1 MSVTYRV
8 KGLKRYL
15 NQVQQMPNRAQQ
27 AVNRELSRSS
37 LRVELRAKELAPW
50 DTGWMSLSIYSAQYR
65 FMVWMVSSPVDYS
78 IYVELGTRYQSAQP
92 FLFPALEEEYPVLM
106 RNLSRM
112 FRR

>member
-1 MSVTYRV
+1 MRVTYRV
-8 KGLKRYL
+8 KGLRPFINKVRR
-15 NQVQQMPNRAQQ
+15 MPKQAQRA
-27 AVNRELSRSS
+27 VDKELSRSA

-50 DTGWMSLSIYSAQYR
+50 DTGWLSLSIYSAQYR
-65 FMVWMVSSPVDYS
+65 FMVWSVISPVDYS

-106 RNLSRM
+106 RNLSKM

>member
-8 KGLKRYL
+8 KGLKQ
-15 NQVQQMPNRAQQ
+15 QVQRMPKQAQQ

-65 FMVWMVSSPVDYS
+65 FMVWVVSSPVDYS